1 MENSVKKI
9 AVLNIYQF
17 PNGMAPT
24 TRILAYT
31 KGLRENGVDCDIVS
45 FRPKDETTQPLTDEC
60 IGGNYYHFCYAP
72 QGKIANLN
80 RIFHSLYCRFYNLY
94 CAIKAIKLLVKNHR
108 TVPYSCCIV
117 SVDALRQLF
126 FFVPLLRL
134 WGIMPV
140 TIADE
145 YPRPIR
151 DKMKSSVPK
160 LKLFLYKIV
169 YRGVSGR
176 ILMTK
181 YLQQFYDTQ
190 VSPKPTCIISTIV
203 NTDRFRS
210 VIKNES
216 GSEYLCY
223 MGNMSLAKDNV
234 DNIIRAFSLISPRY
248 PGLSLFLY
256 GTPNNEDSTI
266 LRNLISDLGLQDK
279 VIIKGRVRNDIV
291 PQVLVNAKV
300 LVTSQPNTKR
310 AEGGFPTKMGEY
322 MMTGVPSLL
331 TDVGEI
337 AQYVQDGDTC
347 YIAPPENPEA
357 YARKLDYILSN
368 YSESLKVAERAKQ
381 YIIDNYA
388 SEKAGRDIV
397 SFVNILRINE

>member
-1 MENSVKKI
+1 MDNSVKKI

-31 KGLRENGVDCDIVS
+31 KGLQENGVDCDIVS
-45 FRPKDETTQPLTDEC
+45 FRPKDDITQPLTDNC

-80 RIFHSLYCRFYNLY
+80 RVFHSLYCRVYNRY
-94 CAIKAIKLLVKNHR
+94 CAIKAFRFLIKNHKLN
-108 TVPYSCCIV
+108 PYSCCIL
-117 SVDALRQLF
+117 SIDALGQLF

-151 DKMKSSVPK
+151 EKMKSSVPK
-160 LKLFLYKIV
+160 LKLFFYKIV
-169 YRGVSGR
+169 YRGVKGR

-181 YLQQFYDTQ
+181 YLQQFYDSK
-190 VSPKPTCIISTIV
+190 VSPKPTCIVSTIV

-210 VIKNES
+210 VTKNDCDID
-216 GSEYLCY
+216 YLCY

-234 DNIIRAFSLISPRY
+234 DNIIRAFSLISPKY
-248 PGLSLFLY
+248 PDLFLFLY
-256 GTPNNEDSTI
+256 GAPNRVDSTI
-266 LRNLISDLGLQDK
+266 IRDLISNLDLQDR
-279 VIIKGRVRNDIV
+279 VILKGRINNDMV

-322 MMTGVPSLL
+322 MMTGVPTLL

-337 AQYVQDGDTC
+337 KQYVQDGDTC
-347 YIAPPENPEA
+347 YIAPPEDPEA
-357 YARKLDYILSN
+357 YARKLDFILSN
-368 YSESLKVAERAKQ
+368 YSESLNVAVRAKQ
-381 YIIDNYA
+381 YIVDNYT
-388 SEKAGRDIV
+388 SEKAGKAIV
-397 SFVNILRINE
+397 SFVNTLRVND